1 MIAEQTKTTDLQN
14 QLVVKDGKIRRL
26 TNDNEGII
34 FRNDQLL
41 KRVETLQ
48 KSLDSNT
55 AAFALAK
62 GKKVIL

>member
-1 MIAEQTKTTDLQN
+1 MITEQTKTTDLQN

-26 TNDNEGII
+26 TNDNEGLI

>member
-26 TNDNEGII
+26 TNDNEGLI